1 MQYIT
6 FSWLCRR
13 KKADSRFHDLPSN
26 RQNPFNITATLRSE
40 AQAMATTPQK
50 ALLVKPIFTYG
61 TLDPF
66 DVIIHSIVQF
76 QAKSTCFLLLSIL
89 EVSTFWAIP
98 LSVMWLQIS
107 AYAVKLQVW
116 YFVFPNA
123 QTTWWVF
130 NVSGIEDEHC
140 TSSGSSGISAV
151 GKQS

>member
-6 FSWLCRR
+6 FGWLCQRNENLQQIHPTDKIPSILQLHQGKNFKR
-13 KKADSRFHDLPSN
+13 LQLLHKKALF
-26 RQNPFNITATLRSE
+26 
-40 AQAMATTPQK
+40 
-50 ALLVKPIFTYG
+50 VKPIFTYG

-76 QAKSTCFLLLSIL
+76 QVESTCFLLLSIL
-89 EVSTFWAIP
+89 DVSTFWTIP
-98 LSVMWLQIS
+98 LSVMWLWIS

-116 YFVFPNA
+116 YFVFRNA

>member
-6 FSWLCRR
+6 FGWLCQRNENLQQIHPTDKTPSILQLHQGKNLKR
-13 KKADSRFHDLPSN
+13 LQLLHKKALF
-26 RQNPFNITATLRSE
+26 
-40 AQAMATTPQK
+40 
-50 ALLVKPIFTYG
+50 VKPIFTYG

-76 QAKSTCFLLLSIL
+76 QAESTCFLLLSIL
-89 EVSTFWAIP
+89 DVSTFWAIP
-98 LSVMWLQIS
+98 LSVMWLWIS
-107 AYAVKLQVW
+107 TYAVKLQVW
-116 YFVFPNA
+116 YFVFRNA